1 MLLLVIGGSAS
12 GKSEYAE
19 ARAVAAARQGKN
31 AEIRTDAAAG
41 QEEKTDLRVNTGK
54 KYYIAAMKP
63 FGEEA
68 QKRIVRHRALRAGKG
83 FETLERYTD
92 LAGLCRERPDLAGQ
106 TVLVECLSNLTA
118 NEMFEPEG
126 AGTAG
131 AEDAVVSGLQAL
143 ADFAETL
150 IVVTADVF
158 GEGRIPEKR
167 DVQACSV
174 STASDGDSAED
185 MTMEY
190 VRILGRVNA
199 RLAQMADEV
208 VEVVYSIPVKQKG

>member
-19 ARAVAAARQGKN
+19 GRAL
-31 AEIRTDAAAG
+31 AAAG
-41 QEEKTDLRVNTGK
+41 IEGK
-54 KYYIAAMKP
+54 KMYYIAAMKP
-63 FGEEA
+63 FGEEVGR
-68 QKRIVRHRALRAGKG
+68 RIRRHRALRAGKG

-92 LAGLCRERPDLAGQ
+92 LEGLCREKPELAGQ

-126 AGTAG
+126 AGLASG
-131 AEDAVVSGLQAL
+131 EEAIVSGIHCLSEVAG
-143 ADFAETL
+143 TL

-158 GEGRIPEKR
+158 GEGRQTGSAA
-167 DVQACSV
+167 DSQ
-174 STASDGDSAED
+174 TASAPAGQIDGGAEGQAAGAD
-185 MTMEY
+185 LTDLY
-190 VRILGRVNA
+190 VRILGNVNA

-208 VEVVYSIPVKQKG
+208 VEVVYSIPVKLKG

>member
-19 ARAVAAARQGKN
+19 ARAVAAARK
-31 AEIRTDAAAG
+31 AENTELCMADASEKTGSAAA
-41 QEEKTDLRVNTGK
+41 RGK

-68 QKRIVRHRALRAGKG
+68 QKRIARHHALRAGKG

-92 LAGLCRERPDLAGQ
+92 LAGLSRERPDLAGQ

-118 NEMFEPEG
+118 NEMFEPDG

-131 AEDAVVSGLQAL
+131 AEEAILFGIHSLSKL
-143 ADFAETL
+143 AENL

-158 GEGRIPEKR
+158 GEGRMPGT
-167 DVQACSV
+167 DVPGEGRTPGAEE
-174 STASDGDSAED
+174 SAD
-185 MTMEY
+185 LTDRY
-190 VRILGRVNA
+190 IRVLGSINA

>member
-19 ARAVAAARQGKN
+19 ARAVAAACK
-31 AEIRTDAAAG
+31 AEDTELCRDG
-41 QEEKTDLRVNTGK
+41 RK

-68 QKRIVRHRALRAGKG
+68 GKRIARHRTLRAGKG

-126 AGTAG
+126 AGAAG
-131 AEDAVVSGLQAL
+131 AEEAVVSGLQAL
-143 ADFAETL
+143 AKLAETL

-167 DVQACSV
+167 DIESSSV
-174 STASDGDSAED
+174 STASEGDSAED

-190 VRILGRVNA
+190 VRILGRINA

>member
-19 ARAVAAARQGKN
+19 ARAVAAACQSKN
-31 AEIRTDAAAG
+31 AEIRANA
-41 QEEKTDLRVNTGK
+41 GK

-68 QKRIVRHRALRAGKG
+68 GKRIARHQALRAGKG

-92 LAGLCRERPDLAGQ
+92 LAGLSRERPDLAGQ

-126 AGTAG
+126 AGTAC
-131 AEDAVVSGLQAL
+131 AEEAILLGIHSLSEL
-143 ADFAETL
+143 AETV

-158 GEGRIPEKR
+158 GEGRIPETEE
-167 DVQACSV
+167 CSDLTDQYIRV
-174 STASDGDSAED
+174 
-185 MTMEY
+185 
-190 VRILGRVNA
+190 LGSVNA
-199 RLAQMADEV
+199 KLAQMADEV

>member
-19 ARAVAAARQGKN
+19 ARAM
-31 AEIRTDAAAG
+31 AAAG
-41 QEEKTDLRVNTGK
+41 KAENIETGGAGGK

-68 QKRIVRHRALRAGKG
+68 QKRIARHRALRAGKG
-83 FETLERYTD
+83 FETLERYTN

-118 NEMFEPEG
+118 NEMFEPDG
-126 AGTAG
+126 AGAAG

-143 ADFAETL
+143 AKLAETL
-150 IVVTADVF
+150 VVVTADVF
-158 GEGRIPEKR
+158 GEGRIPEKG
-167 DVQACSV
+167 DVQVCSV
-174 STASDGDSAED
+174 STTSDGGFAED

-190 VRILGRVNA
+190 VRILGRINA

>member
-1 MLLLVIGGSAS
+1 MLLLVIGGSAN

-19 ARAVAAARQGKN
+19 ARAVAAACK
-31 AEIRTDAAAG
+31 AEN
-41 QEEKTDLRVNTGK
+41 TDLCGDGRK
-54 KYYIAAMKP
+54 KYYVAAMKP

-68 QKRIVRHRALRAGKG
+68 GKRIARHRTLRAGKG

-126 AGTAG
+126 AGAAG
-131 AEDAVVSGLQAL
+131 AEEAIMLGIQSLSEL
-143 ADFAETL
+143 AETL

-167 DVQACSV
+167 DVQSSSV

-185 MTMEY
+185 MTIEY
-190 VRILGRVNA
+190 VRILGRINA

>member
-19 ARAVAAARQGKN
+19 ERAVL
-31 AEIRTDAAAG
+31 AG
-41 QEEKTDLRVNTGK
+41 GRR
-54 KYYIAAMKP
+54 YYVAAMKP

-68 QKRIVRHRALRAGKG
+68 EKRIARHRALRAGKG
-83 FETLERYTD
+83 FETIERYTD
-92 LAGLCRERPDLAGQ
+92 LEGLCRERPDLAGQ

-126 AGTAG
+126 AGLSGGEEAIVSG
-131 AEDAVVSGLQAL
+131 IHSLSEMAETVIVVS
-143 ADFAETL
+143 ADA
-150 IVVTADVF
+150 F
-158 GEGRIPEKR
+158 GEGRLSEAEEES
-167 DVQACSV
+167 VQKE
-174 STASDGDSAED
+174 SAD
-185 MTMEY
+185 LTGRY
-190 VRILGRVNA
+190 VRILGRIHA

>member
-19 ARAVAAARQGKN
+19 ARAL
-31 AEIRTDAAAG
+31 AAAG
-41 QEEKTDLRVNTGK
+41 K
-54 KYYIAAMKP
+54 KMFYVAAMKP

-68 QKRIVRHRALRAGKG
+68 QKRIERHRRMRAGKG
-83 FETLERYTD
+83 FETVERYTD
-92 LAGLCRERPDLAGQ
+92 LEGLCRERPDLAGQ
-106 TVLVECLSNLTA
+106 VVLVECLSNLTA
-118 NEMFEPEG
+118 NEIFEPEG
-126 AGTAG
+126 AGAAS
-131 AEDAVVSGLQAL
+131 AEQAIVSGIYRLSKL
-143 ADFAETL
+143 AGTV

-158 GEGRIPEKR
+158 GEGRQTGSVESG
-167 DVQACSV
+167 QAIAAAGEPADAATEGRKTVAAPDES
-174 STASDGDSAED
+174 SDAAAHEPAEPAD
-185 MTMEY
+185 LTDLY

>member
-1 MLLLVIGGSAS
+1 MIGGSAS

-19 ARAVAAARQGKN
+19 TCAVLAGGK
-31 AEIRTDAAAG
+31 R
-41 QEEKTDLRVNTGK
+41 
-54 KYYIAAMKP
+54 YYIAAMKP

-68 QKRIVRHRALRAGKG
+68 QKRIARHHALRAGKG

-92 LAGLCRERPDLAGQ
+92 LEGLCREQPDLAGQ
-106 TVLVECLSNLTA
+106 TVLVECLSNLAA

-126 AGTAG
+126 AGASGTEEAILLGIHRLAELAG
-131 AEDAVVSGLQAL
+131 
-143 ADFAETL
+143 TL
-150 IVVTADVF
+150 IVVSVDVF
-158 GEGRIPEKR
+158 GEGRMPE
-167 DVQACSV
+167 D
-174 STASDGDSAED
+174 D

-190 VRILGRVNA
+190 IRILGRVNT